1 MRGESIRLLL
11 RKDIQVIVVLRGN
24 LREKEGIWG
33 GNGGGRKERGRERG
47 SSEEGGRGRGG
58 CNAGGGAE
66 GRCKGKGTPRPVDA
80 RVVPGQ
86 PRKSQHQL
94 KVTQPG
100 HLKGKIF

>member
-1 MRGESIRLLL
+1 MLL
-11 RKDIQVIVVLRGN
+11 RKDVQVIVVLRGN

-33 GNGGGRKERGRERG
+33 GNGGGRKERRRDGG
-47 SSEEGGRGRGG
+47 SSEEGRRGGRG
-58 CNAGGGAE
+58 CDAGGGAE
-66 GRCKGKGTPRPVDA
+66 RGSEGEGTPGPVYA